1 MISCRFEN
9 DDAGITKSG
18 TAVRRSHN
26 RINKILRE
34 FKTGTSP

>member
-9 DDAGITKSG
+9 DDAGITESG
-18 TAVRRSHN
+18 TVRRSHN